1 MLRKLVVYAWAI
13 LTLAGL
19 GLTLTYAVAQPMT
32 DGVRAADSIGM
43 DSTVDVQL
51 AIVLGTFVLASA
63 GIGVQVRNL
72 LRQQEA
78 NATALRDQAK
88 ELVELAVEQVRLSD
102 HAADKGIHRFAVE
115 VMSPENCRFTRD
127 TCRRALTER
136 LVRIE
141 TKLDHL
147 AEK

>member
-19 GLTLTYAVAQPMT
+19 GLTLTYAVAQPVT

-63 GIGVQVRNL
+63 GIGVQMRNL
-72 LRQQEA
+72 LKQQEA

-88 ELVELAVEQVRLSD
+88 ELAELAVEQVRLSD
-102 HAADKGIHRFAVE
+102 HAADNGIHRFAVE